1 MNTQIVVQKG
11 NAIIPRKVVKKDVA
25 RLDWGGGGE
34 EKKREY
40 ISKRCINEGNVIYI
54 YYNCRDFDLERE
66 KEEGNRR

>member
-25 RLDWGGGGE
+25 RLDWGGGGGGGE
-34 EKKREY
+34 EKKEKKKREY

-54 YYNCRDFDLERE
+54 YIYIIIAVTLT
-66 KEEGNRR
+66 